1 MPGKVGLSKS
11 CTLLGQVLYLLS
23 FSKSFTYW
31 KEKIYKLW
39 EDDTLN
45 RKCNWIEKKKLI

>member
-1 MPGKVGLSKS
+1 
-11 CTLLGQVLYLLS
+11 VLYLLS